1 MKISSIL
8 TSKGDFVATVAP
20 DSSVTDLLA
29 LLAEHRIGAVVV
41 SDDGTS
47 VTGIVSERDIARAVH
62 THGAGALQ
70 HPVRDI
76 MTADVVTCEP
86 DATTGDLMGMMT
98 QRRIRH
104 IPVLVDGQ
112 LVGIVSIGDIV
123 KARKPVPRAT
133 TTSQSPNPVSRRPP
147 PAPARSARCTPGRST
162 GCPRP
167 LFPGMR
173 STRRCASRRSSAV
186 ARTDG

>member
-8 TSKGDFVATVAP
+8 TTKGEFVATVAP

-41 SDDGTS
+41 SEDGTQ

-62 THGAGALQ
+62 THGATALE

-98 QRRIRH
+98 ERRIRH
-104 IPVLVDGQ
+104 VPVVAGGALA
-112 LVGIVSIGDIV
+112 GIVSIGDVV
-123 KARKPVPRAT
+123 KHRVADLEGEARAIHDYIAHPY
-133 TTSQSPNPVSRRPP
+133 
-147 PAPARSARCTPGRST
+147 
-162 GCPRP
+162 
-167 LFPGMR
+167 
-173 STRRCASRRSSAV
+173 
-186 ARTDG
+186 